1 MNRLIRLI
9 AICFGSLIL
18 WTSPLQAQ
26 ERSAVRAG
34 FELPAN
40 SGKKILIFR
49 PRISVGSQST
59 GGMFE
64 PNAEWTDRAKLNMQS
79 RSEEHTSELQS
90 LMRISY
96 DVFCLKKKNKNNTL
110 RDKVHKTPYEIRNKT
125 QTDNRIH
132 M

>member
-79 RSEEHTSELQS
+79 SLAELQQRLGNQVRSEERRVGKECVSTCRSRWSPWH
-90 LMRISY
+90 
-96 DVFCLKKKNKNNTL
+96 
-110 RDKVHKTPYEIRNKT
+110 
-125 QTDNRIH
+125 
-132 M
+132 

>member
-64 PNAEWTDRAKLNMQS
+64 PTAEWTDRATLNMQS
-79 RSEEHTSELQS
+79 SLSEPQQRHENQVVEAPDASGADALPAQEH
-90 LMRISY
+90 M
-96 DVFCLKKKNKNNTL
+96 
-110 RDKVHKTPYEIRNKT
+110 T
-125 QTDNRIH
+125 QLAEVSDAVS
-132 M
+132 